1 MPLSQLRALFRYRQ
15 LVRNLVVQ
23 RLKIRYRHS
32 ALGFFWSIL
41 NPVLMIATLSF
52 IFSHLMGRHGV
63 HSYPIFLFCGML
75 PYSMISGSVLQGGQA
90 LIRAEGFLKNVR
102 VAPVVFPTS
111 VVGDLGVNFT
121 LSMGALMLAVGPI
134 VGLQPSVAMCVL
146 PASMLVLLLMGSGL
160 ALLAALS
167 TLYFRDLEHIFEVVM
182 RALYFFTPILYPLYP
197 QPGEHGLIQENHRI
211 YFEFN
216 PFYHLVELFRQPI
229 YHGEFPE
236 ARHWYV
242 TVGFGLFTVV
252 AGSVLLRWRRN
263 DLIFRL

>member
-1 MPLSQLRALFRYRQ
+1 MPLSQFRALFAYRQ

-41 NPVLMIATLSF
+41 NPILMIATLSF

-63 HSYPIFLFCGML
+63 ERYPIFLFCGML

-102 VAPVVFPTS
+102 VAPVAFPIS
-111 VVGDLGVNFT
+111 VVGDLFVNFS
-121 LSMGALMLAVGPI
+121 LSMVALMVAVGPI
-134 VGLQPSVAMCVL
+134 VGLQPSAALCVL
-146 PASMLVLLLMGSGL
+146 PGSMLVLLLVGSGL
-160 ALLAALS
+160 ALLAALA

-182 RALYFFTPILYPLYP
+182 RAMYFFTPILYPLHP
-197 QPGEHGLIQENHRI
+197 QPGEQGLIREDHRI

-216 PFYHLVELFRQPI
+216 PLYHLVQLFRQPI
-229 YHGEFPE
+229 YQGEYPD
-236 ARHWYV
+236 ARHWFV
-242 TVGFGLFTVV
+242 AAGFGLFTVV
-252 AGSVLLRWRRN
+252 VGSALLRWRQN

>member
-1 MPLSQLRALFRYRQ
+1 MPFSQLRALFTSRP

-32 ALGFFWSIL
+32 ALGFLWSIL
-41 NPVLMIATLSF
+41 NPILMIATLSF

-63 HSYPIFLFCGML
+63 GSYPIFLFCGML
-75 PYSMISGSVLQGGQA
+75 PYSMVSGSVLQGSHA
-90 LIRAEGFLKNVR
+90 LVKAEGFLKNVR
-102 VAPVVFPTS
+102 VAPVVFPAS
-111 VVGDLGVNFT
+111 VVGDLFVNFT
-121 LSMGALMLAVGPI
+121 LSMVALMVAVGPF
-134 VGLQPSVAMCVL
+134 VGLEASLAMCVL
-146 PASMLVLLLMGSGL
+146 PASMLVLVLMSSGL
-160 ALLAALS
+160 ALLSALS
-167 TLYFRDLEHIFEVVM
+167 ALYFRDLEHIFEVLF

-197 QPGEHGLIQENHRI
+197 VPGEHGLIREDHRI

-229 YHGEFPE
+229 YNGEFPD

-242 TVGFGLFTVV
+242 TLGFGLFTVV
-252 AGSVLLRWRRN
+252 VGSALLRWRQN